1 MANNNGDA
9 DTECHVQI
17 DFEIAGFFHQLFL
30 GRVRCWCYFQMG
42 PVFSG
47 RKIRRFS
54 YHKAKGLPFLGP
66 YDHPTGGVSNHFF
79 DVLFPF
85 RWIFYFRQIAVL
97 IHSHGNEVNAVPIG
111 MGVGVDDFNC
121 GRALSVFE
129 NNTGGAEHDTLCL
142 GLGYAKSHGKDDGA
156 NER

>member
-1 MANNNGDA
+1 MGGGGDGGTMATKLEVGDVVVA
-9 DTECHVQI
+9 VQ
-17 DFEIAGFFHQLFL
+17 FQGIA
-30 GRVRCWCYFQMG
+30 VR
-42 PVFSG
+42 
-47 RKIRRFS
+47 
-54 YHKAKGLPFLGP
+54 
-66 YDHPTGGVSNHFF
+66 
-79 DVLFPF
+79 
-85 RWIFYFRQIAVL
+85 RQIAVL